1 MNKRLYDLMDWEA
14 IEGIV
19 YSEEDHPENI
29 LGPHKIRGGFL
40 VQTFIPGAQEVTLQ
54 LRKSGKTIAM
64 ELADEAGFFAAIL
77 PEKKPVSYFYNVVY
91 DNGDSEQREDPY
103 LYPDLLGANELKRF
117 ESGIHY
123 SVYDYLGSHT
133 MAVYGCGSQAEPEW
147 DVRTVK
153 KDGVFG
159 THFAVWAPNAM
170 RVSVVGDFNH
180 WDGRVHPMCR
190 IGDSGV
196 FALFIPGVDQGAV
209 YKYEIKVNYKT
220 LLLKT
225 DPYGTYCEERPAN
238 ASIVCNTT
246 GYKWKDKKWMDAR
259 KKDSFENEAVSIY
272 EVHLGSWMK
281 KEWDGEGELT
291 CDKEFYNYRE
301 LAPLLADY
309 VKKMHYTHVELMP
322 VMEHPLDESWGYQV
336 TDYYAVTSRY
346 GSPEDFMYFIDHL
359 HQQGIGVIL
368 DWVPAHFPKDEHGLG
383 RFDGTALYEH
393 EDPKRGEHPH
403 WGTYIYNYGRN
414 EVRNFLV
421 ANALYWAEK
430 YHIDGIRID
439 AVASMLYLDYG
450 RGDGEWLPNIY
461 GGNENLEAIDFI
473 KELNSKMHELHKGVI
488 MIAEESTA
496 WPMMTHPVEAGGLGF
511 DYKWNM
517 GWMNDFLNYMKL
529 DPLYRKYHHN
539 DLTFSMVYAYSE
551 KFILVLSHDEVV
563 HEKGSMIA
571 KMPGGYEDK
580 FSNLRVAYGY
590 MMTHPGKKLLFMGQE
605 IAQFTEFNENAE
617 VDWSLFEFDAHVF
630 MQGYVKELNELYK
643 TEPALYELDS
653 SPEGFTW
660 INCNSANTSLLSY
673 VRKGKKE
680 SDTLLIIC
688 NFTPMEHK
696 AYKLATPSG
705 GRWQEIFS
713 SDNNRYGGEGRNNKT
728 VKQAKKAECDGQEHY
743 ISVTVPPL
751 SISVFKKKIGK

>member
-1 MNKRLYDLMDWEA
+1 MNKRLYDLMDWGA

-133 MAVYGCGSQAEPEW
+133 MAVYGYGSQAEPEW

-368 DWVPAHFPKDEHGLG
+368 DWVPAHFPKDENGLA
-383 RFDGTALYEH
+383 RFDGTCLYEH
-393 EDPKRGEHPH
+393 LDPRQGEHPH
-403 WGTYIYNYGRN
+403 WGTLIYNYGRPQ
-414 EVRNFLV
+414 VANFLI
-421 ANALYWAEK
+421 ANALFWVK
-430 YHIDGIRID
+430 RYHADGIRMD

-450 RGDGEWLPNIY
+450 KKDGEWVANMY
-461 GGNENLEAIDFI
+461 GSNENLEAIELLKNLSEIFK
-473 KELNSKMHELHKGVI
+473 KECPGAWL
-488 MIAEESTA
+488 IAEESTA
-496 WPMMTHPVEAGGLGF
+496 WPQVTTRASEGGLGF
-511 DYKWNM
+511 DMKWNM
-517 GWMNDFLNYMKL
+517 GWMHDFTEYMKL
-529 DPLYRKYHHN
+529 DPLFRKNAHYMM
-539 DLTFSMVYAYSE
+539 TFSMEYAYSE
-551 KFILVLSHDEVV
+551 DYILVLSHDEVV
-563 HEKGSMIA
+563 HLKCSMLN
-571 KMPGGYEDK
+571 KMPGEGLDK
-580 FSNLRVAYGY
+580 FRNLKVAYAFMAG
-590 MMTHPGKKLLFMGQE
+590 HPGKKLLFMGQE
-605 IAQFTEFNENAE
+605 FAQVIKGLNTVLNQNDDDVYIALETMAGKGSE
-617 VDWSLFEFDAHVF
+617 VGRTFEELKAIYDGVDKKDRLRVCFDTCHVNDAGYDIVNHYDEVFEEFDKVIGLDQIAVFHINDSMNPLGAHKDRHANIDKGSI
-630 MQGYVKELNELYK
+630 GYE
-643 TEPALYELDS
+643 
-653 SPEGFTW
+653 
-660 INCNSANTSLLSY
+660 
-673 VRKGKKE
+673 
-680 SDTLLIIC
+680 TLHRLVHDERFI
-688 NFTPMEHK
+688 
-696 AYKLATPSG
+696 
-705 GRWQEIFS
+705 
-713 SDNNRYGGEGRNNKT
+713 D
-728 VKQAKKAECDGQEHY
+728 
-743 ISVTVPPL
+743 VP
-751 SISVFKKKIGK
+751 KKIPPHSWHLSGSPRQKEQSQPG